1 MVDRGEVGVKW
12 MKMVKR
18 HKSPIIRNTSSG
30 DVMFNM
36 ITTVNKSYIVYS
48 KVTERV
54 DLRRSHYKRKIL

>member
-1 MVDRGEVGVKW
+1 MDEDGQ
-12 MKMVKR
+12 R